1 MKEKICVDKDAY
13 VEGNS
18 DVEVDFG
25 KVGTDKNDDY
35 DAYDPGTDSDGANS
49 WHSLEMKTPPNSEDE
64 LEEETESDEVF
75 PVFREGARF
84 GELHLEVG
92 MNFNTKWDFK
102 EAVREYTIQEGRRI
116 RFNKNDRKRLRTV
129 CKVKE
134 CSWVI
139 FASKDR
145 DDTCWHCD
153 ANTFFKTKYDL
164 SLNRNSISRT
174 LSDARNLVYGDE
186 KAQYAMVRDYGE
198 TLLKT
203 NPGSTVKI
211 CTIPQSNGD
220 VIFEKMYVCLTGC
233 KNGFKVGCRPLI
245 GLDGAFLKTV
255 FGGQIL
261 SAIGQDTNHHIYVI
275 AWAIVEVENTAN
287 WKWFLELLHA
297 DFRDYKTH
305 GWCFISNMQ
314 KGLINAV
321 QEVMPNVHHRFCEH
335 RKKLKRLNPEAWAY
349 LEKWP
354 THSWIR
360 SQFSHKPKLDSICN
374 NACEVFNAKIKEA
387 RRKPIITLLEE
398 VKMFVMRTMAKN
410 KVKLDNHVGILPP
423 VIKSRLEK
431 LRKESRQWQPN

>member
-1 MKEKICVDKDAY
+1 MKEKICVDEDAY

-18 DVEVDFG
+18 DIEVDFG

-92 MNFNTKWDFK
+92 MKFNTKWDFK

-116 RFNKNDRKRLRTV
+116 RFNKNDRNRLRAV

-134 CSWVI
+134 CGWVI

-145 DDTCWHCD
+145 DDTCWQVKTFRDDHSCAREDKNRAANRNWVASKLVKKVRKYPNFRHCD

-164 SLNRNSISRT
+164 SLNRNSISRA

-203 NPGSTVKI
+203 NPGSTVEI
-211 CTIPQSNGD
+211 CTIPQPNGD
-220 VIFEKMYVCLTGC
+220 VIFEKMYVCLSGC
-233 KNGFKVGCRPLI
+233 KNGFKAGCRPLI

-261 SAIGQDTNHHIYVI
+261 SAIGQDANHHIYVI
-275 AWAIVEVENTAN
+275 AWAVVEVENTAN

-297 DFRDYKTH
+297 DLGDYKTH
-305 GWCFISNMQ
+305 DWCFISDMQ
-314 KGLINAV
+314 K
-321 QEVMPNVHHRFCEH
+321 VHYC
-335 RKKLKRLNPEAWAY
+335 
-349 LEKWP
+349 
-354 THSWIR
+354 
-360 SQFSHKPKLDSICN
+360 
-374 NACEVFNAKIKEA
+374 
-387 RRKPIITLLEE
+387 
-398 VKMFVMRTMAKN
+398 
-410 KVKLDNHVGILPP
+410 
-423 VIKSRLEK
+423 
-431 LRKESRQWQPN
+431 